1 MQMAT
6 SVILHPNEILPTPL
20 VLPHF
25 LRLIVNVDDL
35 SDHMLTVRLE
45 VAALES
51 PIRSMVKIIMFV
63 VRKSAE
69 RRLLPVPVEA
79 TYVMRRLGSG
89 QQGIQPNRPLM
100 ISAIFV
106 SSKAFFVSNSRNPN
120 SNGIKEARLNLKP
133 RRKGISRCLIIC
145 LPEKKKVA
153 RQAFK
158 RAAFASEV
166 NSLLKNRNIRIHGGY

>member
-89 QQGIQPNRPLM
+89 QQGIPAQQATDDQRYL
-100 ISAIFV
+100 
-106 SSKAFFVSNSRNPN
+106 
-120 SNGIKEARLNLKP
+120 
-133 RRKGISRCLIIC
+133 
-145 LPEKKKVA
+145 
-153 RQAFK
+153 RQQQGFL
-158 RAAFASEV
+158 REQQQESE
-166 NSLLKNRNIRIHGGY
+166 